1 MCVNAAGFCLCP
13 AARGRVVIITAGTA
27 GTWPWAKTLL
37 NAVRFQW
44 YRVDFT
50 SPSLGEDSW
59 SQSSTSYSHLSLKWM
74 CAFFVWLWT
83 AGWTKE
89 CLLPS
94 GIQITLT
101 TVIYVAADWW
111 FLWFELPSAASFP
124 AWMNEVIKHSNY
136 KSHWLPCIQGRVPPK
151 PCCEA
156 CYPGD
161 CPVQSK
167 TELFWPSELVGGENI
182 WDADLLPQHSK
193 CIFLISQQ
201 GNAAIQQGHYIQVF
215 FWGMA
220 YISLTTA
227 GSLNRQK
234 GNLGQQW

>member
-1 MCVNAAGFCLCP
+1 MQLDSACAQQPGGEWSLSLQGQLGPGLEPRPCLMQSDFSDTEWILHP
-13 AARGRVVIITAGTA
+13 
-27 GTWPWAKTLL
+27 LL
-37 NAVRFQW
+37 WERLAEVK
-44 YRVDFT
+44 
-50 SPSLGEDSW
+50 
-59 SQSSTSYSHLSLKWM
+59 SSTSYSHLSLKLM

-83 AGWTKE
+83 AEQTKE
-89 CLLPS
+89 RLLPS

-111 FLWFELPSAASFP
+111 FLLFELPSAASFP

-182 WDADLLPQHSK
+182 SDADLLPQHSK

-201 GNAAIQQGHYIQVF
+201 GNAAIQQGHYIWVF
-215 FWGMA
+215 FWGMT

-227 GSLNRQK
+227 GSLNMQK
-234 GNLGQQW
+234 GSLGQQW